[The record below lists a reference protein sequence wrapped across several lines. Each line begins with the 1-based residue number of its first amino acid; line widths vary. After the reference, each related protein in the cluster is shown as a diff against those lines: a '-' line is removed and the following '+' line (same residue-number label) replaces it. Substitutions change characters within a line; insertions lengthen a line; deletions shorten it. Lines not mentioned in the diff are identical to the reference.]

1 MISSFAKQIYIK
13 MERYNFEKFNMEK
26 TVNSVLY
33 ISHKLKRNDFH
44 KIFKVLYFADRN
56 HISDYGRSI
65 TGDTYIAMNDGPV
78 PSNLYD
84 IFKSVRGDGYFKDN
98 GQFSK
103 LFKVVNWDLIQPLS
117 EPNMKKLSK
126 TDITYLNQS
135 LKKYGELSWDEI
147 REKSHDY
154 AWRKTVKNTPISLKN
169 ILIETGNEESYAEYL
184 KEQILL
190 ANSF

>member
-1 MISSFAKQIYIK
+1 MKSYT
-13 MERYNFEKFNMEK
+13 FEKFNTEK
-26 TVNSVLY
+26 AINAVLY
-33 ISHKLKRNDFH
+33 VSQELKRKDFH

-84 IFKSVRGDGYFKDN
+84 IFKSVRGDGFFKDQ

-103 LFKVVNWDLIQPLS
+103 SFKVVNWDLVQPIA
-117 EPNMKKLSK
+117 EPDLKKLSE
-126 TDITYLNQS
+126 TDITYLDKS
-135 LKKYGELSWDEI
+135 LKKYGNLSWDEI
-147 REKSHDY
+147 KEKSHDY
-154 AWRKTVKNTPISLKN
+154 AWRNTVKNSPISIEN
-169 ILIETGNEESYAEYL
+169 IVIEAGNDESYVEYL

-190 ANSF
+190 SKSF

>member
-1 MISSFAKQIYIK
+1 
-13 MERYNFEKFNMEK
+13 MERYIFEDFK
-26 TVNSVLY
+26 TDKAVNAVLY
-33 ISHKLKRNDFH
+33 ITHKLKRNDFH

-84 IFKSVRGDGYFKDN
+84 IFKSVRGDGFFKDT
-98 GQFSK
+98 GKFSAF
-103 LFKVVNWDLIQPLS
+103 FKVINWDLIQPVK
-117 EPNMKKLSK
+117 EPDLTVLSK
-126 TDITYLNQS
+126 TDLDYINNS
-135 LKKYGELSWDEI
+135 LEEYGNMSWDEV

-154 AWRKTVKNTPISLKN
+154 AWRKTVRNSPISIDN
-169 ILIETGNEESYAEYL
+169 MMIETGNEESYVEYL

-190 ANSF
+190 AKSF

>member
-1 MISSFAKQIYIK
+1 MI
-13 MERYNFEKFNMEK
+13 RYNFESFNTDK
-26 TVNSVLY
+26 AVNAVLY
-33 ISHKLKRNDFH
+33 VAHKLKRKDFH
-44 KIFKVLYFADRN
+44 KVFKVLYFADRN

-103 LFKVVNWDLIQPLS
+103 LFNVVNWDLIQPLA
-117 EPNMKKLSK
+117 EPNIKKLSK
-126 TDITYLNQS
+126 TDINYLDNS
-135 LKKYGELSWDEI
+135 IKDFGELSWDEI

-154 AWRKTVKNTPISLKN
+154 AWRNTVLNRPISLKN
-169 ILIETGNEESYAEYL
+169 IVIEAGNEESYVEYL
-184 KEQILL
+184 KEQMLL
-190 ANSF
+190 AKSF